1 MLVDLID
8 EASEIL
14 YEKYSLSDM
23 ESEDRIAV
31 ETTNADFESD
41 PPGYLDNFR
50 DYLSHRT
57 PPALAIGG
65 IVGGT

>member
-1 MLVDLID
+1 
-8 EASEIL
+8 
-14 YEKYSLSDM
+14 M

-50 DYLSHRT
+50 DYLSRRT